1 MLAVIVLRI
10 REPDL
15 QRPYKVWGYPFTPV
29 AFLLISA
36 VYLINLIVS
45 KPVAVMTG
53 VSIVLAGVPFFY
65 YWRRKKISHAIS

>member
-1 MLAVIVLRI
+1 VIVLRI

-53 VSIVLAGVPFFY
+53 VSIVLIGVPFFY
-65 YWRRKKISHAIS
+65 YWHRKKISHAIS